1 MASRTA
7 PRPWYH
13 KRWVWLLAGLAVVVI
28 GVRLA
33 LNPVA
38 DHFVRRW
45 LNQFPTLGGDY
56 QGLSISVFPPAL
68 ELRDFSLYE
77 KPRVGEEPPLL
88 QAERVRGRLDVG
100 RLLRGDVAVR
110 ARVDRPKLSYVIRKP
125 VEREVKETAQ
135 RLEEPAK
142 ELLRL
147 VRALPPHTTER
158 VELRDGELL
167 IVDARE
173 KGSPSVHV
181 HGLEA
186 TLENL
191 PTSAKLSGGLP
202 TLFAASG
209 TVEESG
215 KLSLFL
221 TLDTFQ
227 EQPTFAGRMRLSGQQ
242 LNDFNDLARAKA
254 DVVIPKGTMDL
265 SAVFVAREGR
275 IRGSL
280 KPVLKGADFKA
291 ADDDLGSKLKAALGD
306 VALSLTEDQRPG
318 EDKLATVVPINGRL
332 QGPGIGLGSAVVG
345 VLRNAF
351 VEGIASGFTGMRPGR
366 GVGGAGREGEDD
378 KKDEK
383 KKDEK
388 KKDEKKKDE
397 KKKDAKKD
405 KED

>member
-1 MASRTA
+1 
-7 PRPWYH
+7 
-13 KRWVWLLAGLAVVVI
+13 VLAGLALLLI
-28 GVRLA
+28 AVRIA

-38 DHFVRRW
+38 DHYVHRW

-56 QGLSISVFPPAL
+56 QGLSISMFPPGL
-68 ELRDFSLYE
+68 ELRDLRLYE
-77 KPRVGEEPPLL
+77 RPRVGNEPPLV
-88 QAERVRGRLDVG
+88 QAERVRGRVSVG
-100 RLLRGDVAVR
+100 QLLRGDTVIR
-110 ARVDRPKLSYVIRKP
+110 ARVDEPKLSYVIRKP
-125 VEREVKETAQ
+125 VEAEVKETAR

-147 VRALPPHTTER
+147 VRALPAHTVER

-167 IVDARE
+167 VVDARE

-191 PTSAKLSGGLP
+191 PTSAEMSRGLP

-227 EQPTFAGRMRLSGQQ
+227 KQPTFAGRMRVSGQQ

-265 SAVFVAREGR
+265 SAVFVARDGR
-275 IRGSL
+275 IHGSL
-280 KPVLKGADFKA
+280 KPDMQGLDFKA
-291 ADDDLGSKLKAALGD
+291 ADDDLGSKIKAALGD
-306 VALSLTEDQRPG
+306 LALSLTEDQREGP
-318 EDKLATVVPINGRL
+318 DRLATVVPINGKL
-332 QGPGIGLGSAVVG
+332 DAPGIGLGSAVVG

-351 VEGIASGFTGMRPGR
+351 VEGIASGFKNLRPGK
-366 GVGGAGREGEDD
+366 GVGGSGRDDED

-388 KKDEKKKDE
+388 KEDKKKDDT
-397 KKKDAKKD
+397 KDE
-405 KED
+405 ED

>member
-7 PRPWYH
+7 PRPWYR
-13 KRWVWLLAGLAVVVI
+13 KRWVWLLAGLALVVI

-38 DHFVRRW
+38 DHYTRRW

-56 QGLSISVFPPAL
+56 EGLSISMFPPGL
-68 ELRDFSLYE
+68 ELRDLRLYE
-77 KPRVGEEPPLL
+77 KPRVGEEPPLV
-88 QAERVRGRLDVG
+88 QAERVRGRLKVG
-100 RLLRGDVAVR
+100 RLLQGDVVVR

-135 RLEEPAK
+135 RLEEPAQ

-147 VRALPPHTTER
+147 LRALPAHTTER
-158 VELRDGELL
+158 VELRDAELL

-181 HGLEA
+181 HGLDA

-191 PTSAKLSGGLP
+191 PTSAELSGGLP

-215 KLSLFL
+215 ELSLFL

-227 EQPTFAGRMRLSGQQ
+227 KQPTFAGRMRLSGQQ
-242 LNDFNDLARAKA
+242 LNDFNDLAKAKA

-265 SAVFVAREGR
+265 SAVFVARDGR

-280 KPVLKGADFKA
+280 KPDLKGVDFKA

-306 VALSLTEDQRPG
+306 VALSLTEDQREG
-318 EDKLATVVPINGRL
+318 DDRLATVVPINGRL
-332 QGPGIGLGSAVVG
+332 KAPGIGLGAAVVG
-345 VLRNAF
+345 VVRNAF
-351 VEGIASGFTGMRPGR
+351 VEGIASGFKGLRPGE
-366 GVGGAGREGEDD
+366 GVGGAGRGGDEKKDD
-378 KKDEK
+378 KK
-383 KKDEK
+383 KD
-388 KKDEKKKDE
+388 D
-397 KKKDAKKD
+397 KKD